1 MQRDIFQKI
10 IDWNSSSKRK
20 PLILMGA
27 RQVGKTWLMNE
38 FASEFYPDSHVKV
51 DLQRDDLLRARID
64 ESNIDPKTMI
74 DLIQAATGKQI
85 VPGKTLLIIDEIQ
98 ESHKALNALKYFNQE
113 MPELTIIVAGSLL
126 GLAVGK
132 SEDARKRKTLKAQGS
147 FPVGKVSFLDVH
159 PMSFSEFVR
168 AVDNPFRL
176 KALETGDWKLVETLQ
191 EDFESL
197 LRKYLFV
204 GGMPEAVADFAK
216 TGDYTAVRKTQDE
229 ILAAYDADFV
239 KHAPPELLHKIRLLW
254 QNIPAQLAKENK
266 KFIYTAL
273 KSGARAREYETALS
287 WLDDAGMVNQVFRAS
302 PPRLPLAS
310 YQDFSAFKLY
320 MHDVGLLGAMSGTSS
335 SMLLDGNDLFTNF
348 KGALAE
354 QFVLQELAA
363 NGIEPSYW
371 TSDSGNAEVEFV
383 IQGENDVFPVEA
395 KAGINTKAKSL
406 KVYRELFNPPYAI
419 RTSLQPYHDGESV
432 KDIPLYAFGIHV
444 SQLLSPAR
452 CRGRVYTPATS
463 G

>member
-1 MQRDIFQKI
+1 MQRDVFKKI
-10 IDWNSSSKRK
+10 IDWNSSRKRK

-27 RQVGKTWLMNE
+27 RQVGKTWLMDA
-38 FASEFYPDSHVKV
+38 FANEFYPDAYVKV
-51 DLQRDDLLRARID
+51 DLQRDDMLRAKID
-64 ESNIDPKTMI
+64 NSNIDPKTMLDI
-74 DLIQAATGKQI
+74 MQAATGKQI

-98 ESHKALNALKYFNQE
+98 ESHKALNSLKYFNQE
-113 MPELTIIVAGSLL
+113 MPDLAIIVAGSLL
-126 GLAVGK
+126 GLAMGK
-132 SEDARKRKTLKAQGS
+132 SDEARKRKGRERGS

-176 KALETGDWKLVETLQ
+176 KALEAGDWKLLDAMR
-191 EDFESL
+191 EDFTTL

-204 GGMPEAVADFAK
+204 GGMPEAVADFAEN
-216 TGDYTAVRKTQDE
+216 GDYAGVRMAQDE

-239 KHAPPELLHKIRLLW
+239 KHAPPELLAKIRLLW
-254 QNIPAQLAKENK
+254 KNIPAQLAKENR

-273 KSGARAREYETALS
+273 KSGARAREYETALN
-287 WLDDAGMVNQVFRAS
+287 WLDDAGMIHQVFRAS

-320 MHDVGLLGAMSGTSS
+320 MHDVGLLGAMSGISP
-335 SMLLDGNDLFTNF
+335 SMLLDGDALFTNF
-348 KGALAE
+348 KGAMTE

-363 NGIEPSYW
+363 NGITSNYW
-371 TSDSGNAEVEFV
+371 SSDSGNAEVEFV
-383 IQGENDVFPVEA
+383 VQGEKNVFPVEA

-406 KVYRELFNPPYAI
+406 KVYRGLFNPPYAI
-419 RTSLQPYHDGESV
+419 RTSLQPYHDGENV

-444 SQLLSPAR
+444 SRLLSPAR
-452 CRGRVYTPATS
+452 
-463 G
+463 

>member
-1 MQRDIFQKI
+1 MQRDVFKKI
-10 IDWNSSSKRK
+10 IDWNSSRKRK

-27 RQVGKTWLMNE
+27 RQVGKTWLMDA
-38 FASEFYPDSHVKV
+38 FANEFYPDAYVKV
-51 DLQRDDLLRARID
+51 DLQRDDMLRAKID
-64 ESNIDPKTMI
+64 NSNIDPKTMLDI
-74 DLIQAATGKQI
+74 MQAATGKQI

-98 ESHKALNALKYFNQE
+98 ESHKALNSLKYFNQE
-113 MPELTIIVAGSLL
+113 MPDLAIIVAGSLL
-126 GLAVGK
+126 GLAMGK
-132 SEDARKRKTLKAQGS
+132 SDEARKRKGRERGS

-176 KALETGDWKLVETLQ
+176 KALEAGDWKLLDAMR
-191 EDFESL
+191 EDFTTL

-204 GGMPEAVADFAK
+204 GGMPEAVADFAEN
-216 TGDYTAVRKTQDE
+216 GDYAGVRMAQDE

-239 KHAPPELLHKIRLLW
+239 KHAPPELLAKIRLLW
-254 QNIPAQLAKENK
+254 KNIPAQLAKENR

-273 KSGARAREYETALS
+273 KSGARAREYETVLN
-287 WLDDAGMVNQVFRAS
+287 WLDDAGMIHQVFRAS

-320 MHDVGLLGAMSGTSS
+320 MHDVGLLGAMSGISP
-335 SMLLDGNDLFTNF
+335 SMLLDGDALFTNF
-348 KGALAE
+348 KGAMTE

-363 NGIEPSYW
+363 NGITSNYW
-371 TSDSGNAEVEFV
+371 SSDSGNAEVEFV
-383 IQGENDVFPVEA
+383 VQGEKNVFPVEA

-406 KVYRELFNPPYAI
+406 KVYRGLFNPPYAI
-419 RTSLQPYHDGESV
+419 RTSLQPYHDGEDV

-444 SQLLSPAR
+444 SRLLSPAR
-452 CRGRVYTPATS
+452 
-463 G
+463 

>member
-1 MQRDIFQKI
+1 MQRDVFQKI
-10 IDWNSSSKRK
+10 IDWNLGKKRK

-27 RQVGKTWLMNE
+27 RQVGKTWLMDE
-38 FASEFYPDSHVKV
+38 FANEFYPNSHVKV

-74 DLIQAATGKQI
+74 DLIQASTGKQI

-113 MPELTIIVAGSLL
+113 MPELAVVVAGSLL

-132 SEDARKRKTLKAQGS
+132 SEDARKRKKRKAQGS

-168 AVDNPFRL
+168 AIDNPFRL
-176 KALETGDWKLVETLQ
+176 KALENGDWKLVETLH

-204 GGMPEAVADFAK
+204 GGMPEAVANFAES
-216 TGDYTAVRKTQDE
+216 GNYAAVRRTQTE
-229 ILAAYDADFV
+229 ILTAYDADFV
-239 KHAPPELLHKIRLLW
+239 KHAPPELLPKIRLLW
-254 QNIPAQLAKENK
+254 KNIPAQLAKENK

-273 KSGARAREYETALS
+273 KSGARAREYEAALS
-287 WLDDAGMVNQVFRAS
+287 WLDDAGMINQVFRAS

-320 MHDVGLLGAMSGTSS
+320 IHDVGLLGAMSGTSP
-335 SMLLDGNDLFTNF
+335 SMLLDGDALFTNF

-354 QFVLQELAA
+354 QFALQELSARE
-363 NGIEPSYW
+363 IEPSYW

-383 IQGENDVFPVEA
+383 VQGENDIFPVEV
-395 KAGINTKAKSL
+395 KSGINTKAKSL
-406 KVYRELFNPPYAI
+406 KAYRELFRPPYAI
-419 RTSLQPYHDGESV
+419 RTSLQPYHDGETV
-432 KDIPLYAFGIHV
+432 KDIPLYAFGIHI
-444 SQLLSPAR
+444 SRLLSSAR
-452 CRGRVYTPATS
+452 
-463 G
+463 

>member
-38 FASEFYPDSHVKV
+38 VASEFYPDSHVKV

-113 MPELTIIVAGSLL
+113 MPELAIIVAGSRL

-132 SEDARKRKTLKAQGS
+132 SDDARQRKKHKAQGS
-147 FPVGKVSFLDVH
+147 FPVGKVSFIDVH

-204 GGMPEAVADFAK
+204 GGMPEAVADFSRISR
-216 TGDYTAVRKTQDE
+216 V
-229 ILAAYDADFV
+229 
-239 KHAPPELLHKIRLLW
+239 
-254 QNIPAQLAKENK
+254 
-266 KFIYTAL
+266 
-273 KSGARAREYETALS
+273 
-287 WLDDAGMVNQVFRAS
+287 
-302 PPRLPLAS
+302 RLPSNLS
-310 YQDFSAFKLY
+310 FRNL
-320 MHDVGLLGAMSGTSS
+320 
-335 SMLLDGNDLFTNF
+335 
-348 KGALAE
+348 
-354 QFVLQELAA
+354 
-363 NGIEPSYW
+363 
-371 TSDSGNAEVEFV
+371 
-383 IQGENDVFPVEA
+383 
-395 KAGINTKAKSL
+395 
-406 KVYRELFNPPYAI
+406 PP
-419 RTSLQPYHDGESV
+419 TE
-432 KDIPLYAFGIHV
+432 
-444 SQLLSPAR
+444 
-452 CRGRVYTPATS
+452 
-463 G
+463 

>member
-1 MQRDIFQKI
+1 MQRDVFKKI
-10 IDWNSSSKRK
+10 IDWNLSRKRK

-27 RQVGKTWLMNE
+27 RQVGKTWLMDA
-38 FASEFYPDSHVKV
+38 FANEFYPSSHVKI
-51 DLQRDDLLRARID
+51 DLQRDDILRARID
-64 ESNIDPKTMI
+64 NSNIDPKTML
-74 DLIQAATGKQI
+74 DLMQATTGKQI
-85 VPGKTLLIIDEIQ
+85 VPGKTLLLIDEIQ

-113 MPELTIIVAGSLL
+113 MPELAIIVAGSLL
-126 GLAVGK
+126 GLAMGK
-132 SEDARKRKTLKAQGS
+132 SDESRKRKERGS

-176 KALETGDWKLVETLQ
+176 KALETGDWKLLESMH
-191 EDFESL
+191 EDFKTI
-197 LRKYLFV
+197 LRKYMFV
-204 GGMPEAVADFAK
+204 GGMPEAVANFAE
-216 TGDYTAVRKTQDE
+216 TGDYADVRRIQDE

-239 KHAPPELLHKIRLLW
+239 KHAPPELLAKVRLLW
-254 QNIPAQLAKENK
+254 KNVPAQLAKENK

-273 KSGARAREYETALS
+273 KSGARAREYETAIN
-287 WLDDAGMVNQVFRAS
+287 WLDDAGMIHQVFRAS

-335 SMLLDGNDLFTNF
+335 SMLLDDNALFTNF

-363 NGIEPSYW
+363 NEIMASYW
-371 TSDSGNAEVEFV
+371 TPDSGNAEVEFV
-383 IQGENDVFPVEA
+383 VQGERDVFPIEA

-406 KVYRELFNPPYAI
+406 KVYRELFSPPYAI

-432 KDIPLYAFGIHV
+432 KDVPLYAFGLHIPRLI
-444 SQLLSPAR
+444 S
-452 CRGRVYTPATS
+452 ATR
-463 G
+463 